1 MSPFSCAT
9 TAPHQRWPP
18 DGRSGERLS
27 VSSVIGSTFSSHPQ
41 SRSPGWRLAGGSS
54 RGPSAALQVQL
65 ARLALDEHKRPSTG
79 RSRRRGKL
87 LARTQ
92 RKPRRAHE
100 LLPARP
106 SALHRP
112 RRVPV
117 ARRFL
122 AAVQHADGGRRLG
135 FHRTGRHWVHPPRCW
150 LPPAAAVA
158 ATLRR
163 RAAHARGRGNERR
176 TRCGCRPRRVEL
188 HRALRGVDGVARA
201 ERERF
206 APSRRTTRPRAS
218 SGERC
223 EARWQRPAGT
233 LRCGRAARAKQ
244 GGALQGGAAGWPLG
258 GAVPRNKRHAREAWN
273 RIQQKGH
280 IAVALP
286 PASTWL
292 SHGLT
297 TSLVADHCRRV
308 RGDKTLR
315 VLLPAQHRNIS
326 NG

>member
-188 HRALRGVDGVARA
+188 HRALRGVDGVVGLSASDLPLLADHTTSRIVGRTLRGALAAPGRHTTLRA
-201 ERERF
+201 GGTGKAGWGF
-206 APSRRTTRPRAS
+206 AGWGGWLAVRRRSSAQQAPRPRGVES
-218 SGERC
+218 Y
-223 EARWQRPAGT
+223 PT
-233 LRCGRAARAKQ
+233 
-244 GGALQGGAAGWPLG
+244 
-258 GAVPRNKRHAREAWN
+258 KRTHCSC
-273 RIQQKGH
+273 
-280 IAVALP
+280 IA
-286 PASTWL
+286 T
-292 SHGLT
+292 
-297 TSLVADHCRRV
+297 C
-308 RGDKTLR
+308 
-315 VLLPAQHRNIS
+315 
-326 NG
+326 